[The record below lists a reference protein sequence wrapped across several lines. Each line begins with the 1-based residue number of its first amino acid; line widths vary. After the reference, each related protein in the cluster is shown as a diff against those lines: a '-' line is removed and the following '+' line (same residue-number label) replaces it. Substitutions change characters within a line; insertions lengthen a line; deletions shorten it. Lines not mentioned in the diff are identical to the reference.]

1 MTMRSTCA
9 ALALAM
15 GLFPATVPASA
26 NAQAFQNLD
35 AVDRQVAA
43 FLGQSADSAG
53 ATFVPVDRRLRLATC
68 AAPLAL
74 SWYGTRQDSVLVRC
88 PDVSGWRV
96 FVRVQ
101 GAVGAAPAAA
111 AVPAVSRGEPV
122 TVTVRGTGFSVSQA
136 GEAME
141 NGAVGQ
147 WVRVRMNKTN
157 EMRAQV
163 LQPGTV
169 RVDMQ

>member
-1 MTMRSTCA
+1 MTIRSTCA
-9 ALALAM
+9 ALALVI
-15 GLFPATVPASA
+15 GLAPTLA

-35 AVDRQVAA
+35 SVDRQVAG
-43 FLGQSADSAG
+43 FLGQSAEGAG

-68 AAPLAL
+68 GAPLAL

-88 PDVSGWRV
+88 PDAAGWRV

-101 GAVGAAPAAA
+101 GAATPAAA
-111 AVPAVSRGEPV
+111 AATTPAVVRGDPV
-122 TVTVRGTGFSVSQA
+122 TVTLRGVGFSVSQTA
-136 GEAME
+136 EAME
-141 NGAVGQ
+141 NGAIGQ
-147 WVRVRMNKTN
+147 WIRVRTNKTV